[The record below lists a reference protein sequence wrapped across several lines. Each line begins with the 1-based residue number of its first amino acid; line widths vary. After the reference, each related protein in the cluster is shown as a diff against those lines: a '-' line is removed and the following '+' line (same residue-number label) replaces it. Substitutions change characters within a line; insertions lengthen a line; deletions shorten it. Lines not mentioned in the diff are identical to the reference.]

1 MGAEKRLQRLMD
13 RVARKGGNTITID
26 GTDRGELQSKLID
39 NKASSSQW
47 KRAKKLADK
56 VMPEDKHLTTGGN
69 VFGNV
74 MPQAI
79 GQKGV
84 GFGTN
89 YQGVKPVKN
98 MSDKQARSIDEDK
111 YPPTSRKSALNML
124 GVSNPLN
131 IDTLSKP
138 VDSKTEKK
146 KVDPSAKKP
155 DEFSHYS

>member
-56 VMPEDKHLTTGGN
+56 VMPS
-69 VFGNV
+69 F
-74 MPQAI
+74 
-79 GQKGV
+79 
-84 GFGTN
+84 
-89 YQGVKPVKN
+89 QGVRPVEN
-98 MSDKQARSIDEDK
+98 MSDEEAETIHDTGSV
-111 YPPTSRKSALNML
+111 SRKSALNML

-131 IDTLSKP
+131 IDIHSET
-138 VDSKTEKK
+138 VDPKTEKPK
-146 KVDPSAKKP
+146 STPPSKNP
-155 DEFSHYS
+155 DEFSHYSERVLKPKK

>member
-13 RVARKGGNTITID
+13 RVARKGGNTMTVE
-26 GTDRGELQSKLID
+26 GSNRGELQEKLTD

-47 KRAKKLADK
+47 KRAKRLADK